1 VTATLV
7 ARKGT
12 GRLHIAVPVPGG
24 VYATICG
31 RTLTGPKIHTWRAGR
46 QASAVWVE
54 WKRCTDCVSLNRKYG
69 R

>member
-1 VTATLV
+1 MTATLV

-24 VYATICG
+24 VYATVCG
-31 RTLTGPKIHTWRAGR
+31 RTLRGNITTWRAGH
-46 QASAVWVE
+46 QASAIWTE
-54 WKRCTDCVSLNRKYG
+54 WKRCPDCVELNRKYG

>member
-1 VTATLV
+1 MTSTLV

-24 VYATICG
+24 SLATICG
-31 RTLTGPKIHTWRAGR
+31 KTLKGNVFTWRAGK
-46 QASAVWVE
+46 QASAIWTQWPV
-54 WKRCTDCVSLNRKYG
+54 CGDCRELNRRYG